1 MLLDAEVTLDPG
13 TSHIQ
18 SEATANYIDLAAAR
32 DIGAGRELYVVSVLT
47 TALTGGTSMTLTLE
61 TDDNTSFSSATS
73 IQTIGAFATSGSAA
87 GQVLIARIAP
97 IATPE
102 RYLRGYWTESGA
114 VTVGVMETYITDNID
129 RFRAYA
135 NGYTIS

>member
-13 TSHIQ
+13 TAHIQ
-18 SEATANYIDLAAAR
+18 SEASANYFDLGAAR
-32 DIGAGRELYVVSVLT
+32 DIGAGRTLYVVSVLT
-47 TALTGGTSMTLTLE
+47 VALAGGTSMTLTLE
-61 TDDNTSFSSATS
+61 SDDNTSFSSATS
-73 IQTIGAFATSGSAA
+73 IQSIGAFLTSGSVA
-87 GQVLIARIAP
+87 GQVLIARVAP

-114 VTVGVMETYITDNID
+114 VTAGTMETYITDDID
-129 RFRAYA
+129 RFRVYA